1 MTDQPETILLE
12 KCFAYALSNSKAS
25 NPSTAK
31 VVELRD
37 LERHVAASLPGLYY
51 YVMNQH
57 DSFLE
62 FLKYT
67 GRDVIRSGAI
77 QSWWDWN
84 YEVMS
89 LPSYLNDK
97 RHEHNC
103 FSPLRQCP
111 INNANLFVLYLK
123 EEKRRY
129 ESERARAN
137 RGIPVQTYLVP
148 SVQLVS
154 PTQDKGN
161 QKPVERDNAKSSSKP
176 APAVKRVQDLTEEIN
191 TLCQVS
197 LKKK

>member
-37 LERHVAASLPGLYY
+37 LERH
-51 YVMNQH
+51 
-57 DSFLE
+57 
-62 FLKYT
+62 YT

-77 QSWWDWN
+77 QSWWEWN
-84 YEVMS
+84 YEVMN
-89 LPSYLNDK
+89 LVSYLNDK

-103 FSPLRQCP
+103 FSPLRQRP
-111 INNANLFVLYLK
+111 TNNANLFVLYLK

-137 RGIPVQTYLVP
+137 
-148 SVQLVS
+148 
-154 PTQDKGN
+154 
-161 QKPVERDNAKSSSKP
+161 
-176 APAVKRVQDLTEEIN
+176 
-191 TLCQVS
+191 
-197 LKKK
+197 